1 MMGGSSRRDFL
12 KASGAGVLAPCL
24 PAFAFA
30 VAGVPLLARDAF
42 AQMAAET
49 PLHGISPFG
58 ELKYAPDFAHFDYVD
73 PGAPKGGRIVTQLSQ
88 WSLNQ
93 APDTFDT
100 LNAYVLRGTGAAG
113 MALTFATLLAGSAD
127 EMGAY
132 YAYAAESV
140 TLGED
145 RLTWRFRLR
154 PHAVFHDGTPIT
166 ADDVVFSLEKL
177 RDEGHEN
184 LASTLRQIEAIEAL
198 DGRTV
203 SVRLNPLAGISTV
216 FTVAA
221 GCPIMS
227 RAWWEGRT
235 FDASLSE
242 GPLGS
247 GPYRVGRFNFGAF
260 IEFDRIEDD
269 WAADLPVMR
278 GRFNFDRIR
287 YDYFR
292 DRNASFEAF
301 KAGIILFREEFTS
314 RNWASDYNF
323 PAILDG
329 RVKIDEVR
337 DETPSGGQ
345 AWFFNTRRAKFA
357 DPSVREAIALLFDF
371 EWTNQNIMF
380 NSFERS
386 MSFYEMTEHKA
397 EGPPDAA
404 ELALLEPFRETLR
417 EAVFAE
423 PFLPPVS
430 DGSGRIRER
439 QRDAIAMLETAGCT
453 RQGGKVVLPSGEPLT
468 IEFLNNSQTFEPHH
482 NAFIRNLRQIGIE
495 ASYRLVDA
503 SQYSL
508 RTRQFD
514 FDVISARHSMS
525 PYPSRGIRQSFG
537 SETANAPG
545 SMNMA
550 GVAHP
555 AVDAILDRIIA
566 AQSWEEFRT
575 ANRALD
581 RILRAQHYYIFQW
594 YKPARWLAYWDH
606 YDRPEVAQRFGLGVI
621 DTWWTRPDRIDATG
635 MTG

>member
-1 MMGGSSRRDFL
+1 MTRMPVLGRREFLMLGGS
-12 KASGAGVLAPCL
+12 ALA
-24 PAFAFA
+24 
-30 VAGVPLLARDAF
+30 VPLLARDAF
-42 AQMAAET
+42 AQLETET

-58 ELKYAPDFAHFDYVD
+58 DLKYGPDFAHFDYAD
-73 PGAPKGGRIVTQLSQ
+73 PEAPKGGRITTQLPA
-88 WSLNQ
+88 WSYNQ

-100 LNAYVLRGTGAAG
+100 LNSYVLRGTGAAG
-113 MALTFATLLAGSAD
+113 MGLTFATLMTGSAD

-140 TLGED
+140 SVSDD
-145 RLTWRFRLR
+145 RLTWQFRLR
-154 PHAVFHDGTPIT
+154 EDAAFHDGSPVT
-166 ADDVVFSLEKL
+166 ADDVVFSITIL

-184 LASTLRQIEAIEAL
+184 LASTLRQIEAIDAPDE
-198 DGRTV
+198 RTV
-203 SVRLNPLAGISTV
+203 SIRLHPLAGISTV
-216 FTVAA
+216 FTIAA

-227 RAWWEGRT
+227 RDWWEGRT
-235 FDASLSE
+235 FGATLSDA
-242 GPLGS
+242 PLGS
-247 GPYRVGRFNFGAF
+247 GPYRVGRFNFGSY
-260 IEFDRIEDD
+260 IEFDRVEDG
-269 WAADLPVMR
+269 WAVDLPVMR

-314 RNWASDYNF
+314 RNWANDYNF

-329 RVKIDEVR
+329 RVKQDEVA
-337 DETPSGGQ
+337 DETPSAGQ

-357 DPSVREAIALLFDF
+357 DPLVRQAIGHLFDF
-371 EWTNQNIMF
+371 EWTNANIMF
-380 NSFERS
+380 DSFERS
-386 MSFYEMTEHKA
+386 TSFYEMTEHKA
-397 EGPPDAA
+397 VGLPDDA
-404 ELALLEPFRETLR
+404 ELALLEPFRADLPA
-417 EAVFAE
+417 AVFEE
-423 PFLPPVS
+423 PYVPPVS

-439 QRDAIAMLETAGCT
+439 QREAIEMLTQAGCT
-453 RQGGKVVLPSGEPLT
+453 REGGRLVLPSGEPLT
-468 IEFLNNSQTFEPHH
+468 IEFLNNSQSVEAHH
-482 NAFIRNLRQIGIE
+482 NGFIRNLRQVGIE
-495 ASYRLVDA
+495 ASFRIVDA

-514 FDVISARHSMS
+514 FDMIMSRHSMS

-537 SETANAPG
+537 SESANAPG

-555 AVDAILDRIIA
+555 AVDAILDKIIA
-566 AQSWEEFRT
+566 AKSWEEFRT

-594 YKPARWLAYWDH
+594 YKPARWLAFWDH
-606 YDRPEVAQRFGLGVI
+606 YDRPLVRPRFGPGVL
-621 DTWWTRPDRIDATG
+621 DTWWTRPDQIQATG